1 MDIRRLSRLLGV
13 GSSALPETSA
23 LDEEGL
29 RVGAALEIIRQ
40 GGDLEQFAGD
50 RAEMLALMMTVT
62 KRGLIAWNRT
72 QARYDLTRLGEAHL
86 RTYYAH
92 PAHPPPETES
102 DDEAEPLFEGLRERL
117 SDLARGAL
125 AGAAT
130 LRRTL
135 VSAVKG
141 AAGSRRMMSGKTV
154 ALLAGAA
161 AIAGVAAGASL
172 SSLRLGDR
180 ASRADAPPVAA
191 IAGAPAG
198 RAAEAAP
205 RTAQSGTPPPAP
217 ATTARDNTQPVPLS
231 DPGGAAARG
240 SSQPQVLA
248 GGAADKNA
256 RKPVVASV
264 RKEPAGPAAGQA
276 ARPDRHPPAPS
287 AGPAPAATKNPA
299 DKGPAN
305 APSAAAHKQAL
316 AQIMAALDRH
326 HDQTAAETEGTRA
339 LALQD
344 TPDDRRLRGQTP
356 KAAAKPAK
364 PAAKRADAPDRPPAE
379 PPVPGIADARP
390 PVAETPPPP
399 ERNPW
404 MARQNRPPSQEWT
417 GWPPSDGDCDLV
429 EPRPGY
435 SPRLSY
441 NPYGWYGGPYGRYAG
456 PYDWRGAPR
465 Y

>member
-13 GSSALPETSA
+13 ASAALPETSA

-29 RVGAALEIIRQ
+29 RLGAALEIIRQ
-40 GGDLEQFAGD
+40 GGDLEQFAGS

-62 KRGLIAWNRT
+62 KRSLIAWNRA

-92 PAHPPPETES
+92 PAHPQPETES
-102 DDEAEPLFEGLRERL
+102 DDEAEPLFEGLGERL

-130 LRRTL
+130 LRRAL
-135 VSAVKG
+135 VSTLKG
-141 AAGSRRMMSGKTV
+141 AAGSPRMMSGKTV

-161 AIAGVAAGASL
+161 ALAGVAVGASL
-172 SSLRLGDR
+172 SSSHLGDR

-191 IAGAPAG
+191 VMGAPAG
-198 RAAEAAP
+198 RPADAAP
-205 RTAQSGTPPPAP
+205 RTVESRGTPPPAR
-217 ATTARDNTQPVPLS
+217 ATTARDGTQPVPLS

-248 GGAADKNA
+248 GGAADEKA
-256 RKPVVASV
+256 RKPAVAST
-264 RKEPAGPAAGQA
+264 RKDPAGSVARQA
-276 ARPDRHPPAPS
+276 TRPDHHPPKPEHPPAPS
-287 AGPAPAATKNPA
+287 AGPA
-299 DKGPAN
+299 DV
-305 APSAAAHKQAL
+305 PSAAAHKQAL

-326 HDQTAAETEGTRA
+326 RDQTPAETEGTHA

-344 TPDDRRLRGQTP
+344 TPDDRRPRGQTP
-356 KAAAKPAK
+356 KSAVK
-364 PAAKRADAPDRPPAE
+364 PAAKRPDGADRPAAE
-379 PPVPGIADARP
+379 PPVPRIADARP
-390 PVAETPPPP
+390 PAAETFPPP

-404 MARQNRPPSQEWT
+404 IARPNRPPSEEWA
-417 GWPPSDGDCDLV
+417 GWPPSDGDCDLAD
-429 EPRPGY
+429 EGPDPRPGF

-441 NPYGWYGGPYGRYAG
+441 SPYGWYGGPYGRYAG